1 VYKAYGS
8 LCVFAINDDVAD
20 ALCSAE
26 ILWKFM
32 DPPLCV
38 CKKILHINSEY
49 STVTG
54 GKRSQ
59 IVAHQFHIRLQLS
72 WDFVFQAL

>member
-38 CKKILHINSEY
+38 CKKILLKSAAPTLTPNILL
-49 STVTG
+49 
-54 GKRSQ
+54 SQ
-59 IVAHQFHIRLQLS
+59 EGNVYKL
-72 WDFVFQAL
+72 